1 MSCPTLFMNTVIK
14 YRILNAWRKQR
25 FNWERLGNFLKVI
38 TASKQWTMYGLYILL
53 DIFSKN
59 ITNYFKFQ
67 KLQTKIQTEF

>member
-1 MSCPTLFMNTVIK
+1 MSCPTLFMNTVIE

-25 FNWERLGNFLKVI
+25 FNRERLGIFFKVI
-38 TASKQWTMYGLYILL
+38 SASKQWTMYGLYILL

-59 ITNYFKFQ
+59 FTNYFKFQ

>member
-25 FNWERLGNFLKVI
+25 FNRERLGIFLKVI

-59 ITNYFKFQ
+59 FTNYFKFQ
-67 KLQTKIQTEF
+67 KLQTKIETEF